1 MDTKMNIKDLH
12 RNFPM
17 IKTIQKKMDEKEE
30 ITIGQK
36 KAFPRQVEKS
46 SLLQL
51 HVNMIQSLTDE
62 NHELLLQLEELKREN
77 RDFKN

>member
-1 MDTKMNIKDLH
+1 MNIKDLH
-12 RNFPM
+12 KKFPM
-17 IKTIQKKMDEKEE
+17 IKIIQKKMDENQE

-62 NHELLLQLEELKREN
+62 KHQLLLQIEELK
-77 RDFKN
+77 KKK

>member
-1 MDTKMNIKDLH
+1 MNIKELH
-12 RNFPM
+12 RKFPM
-17 IKTIQKKMDEKEE
+17 IKTIQKKMDEKQE

-62 NHELLLQLEELKREN
+62 KDQLLLQIEELK
-77 RDFKN
+77 KKKY